1 MKIAD
6 TSTPV
11 VILKLFSHGGL
22 GAIRSLGRLGI
33 PVYCIDADPH
43 NTALRS
49 RYCVEKF
56 IWDVEQA
63 PPEESVHFLQ
73 EVSRKIGRHPVL
85 IPNGDAPALF
95 AADCADALEGSFRFR
110 IPSGVLSRALSD
122 KRGMYFLAKKHGVPT
137 AETAFPRC
145 RRDVVQFLEGD
156 QATFPIMLKG
166 QNSWLLQQRTGLRMI
181 VVRDAKELLEK
192 YDDLED
198 PANPNLM
205 LQEYIPGGDDSVWMF
220 NGYFDE
226 RSECLLGFTG
236 RKLRQYPVYTGM
248 TSLGICLKNE
258 IVEQTTKAFMKAVGY
273 TGILDIGYRYDARDD
288 QFKLLDVNPRVGA
301 TFRLFVGTNGLDVVR
316 ALYLDVTHQP
326 VPPSLPREGRKWL
339 VENNDL
345 ISFRHYRMD
354 GKLTF
359 WEWIRSF
366 RGVEETAWF
375 AWDDWAPF
383 LLTAREVGAH
393 FFRWACKAQGSP
405 RGIGTN

>member
-22 GAIRSLGRLGI
+22 GAVRSLGRLGI

-43 NTALRS
+43 NPALRS
-49 RYCVEKF
+49 RYCEEKF

-63 PPEESVHFLQ
+63 PQAESVHFLQ
-73 EVSRKIGRHPVL
+73 GVSRKIGHRPIL

-95 AADCADALEGSFRFR
+95 AADYADALKESFRFR
-110 IPSGVLSRALSD
+110 IPSGELSRALSD
-122 KRGMYFLAKKHGVPT
+122 KKGMYFLAKKHGVPT

-145 RRDVVQFLEGD
+145 RQDVVEFLEGG

-192 YDDLED
+192 YDELED

-226 RSECLLGFTG
+226 HSECLLGLTG

-248 TSLGICLKNE
+248 TSLGICLKNQ

-273 TGILDIGYRYDARDD
+273 RGILDIGYRYDARDD

-301 TFRLFVGTNGLDVVR
+301 TFRLFVATNGLDVVR
-316 ALYLDVTHQP
+316 ALYLDVTRQR
-326 VPPSLPREGRKWL
+326 VPASLPREGRKWL

-359 WEWIRSF
+359 WEWVCSF

-375 AWDDWAPF
+375 AWDDWVPF

-393 FFRWACKAQGSP
+393 FFRWIRKAQ
-405 RGIGTN
+405 